1 MKTSKLFAFF
11 VLMLVT
17 FPSFAQER
25 GFFRIYPLD
34 DLQNSEWSLWSVE
47 TEDGGLVVAIDQG
60 NGGHGV
66 PGGKLYKL
74 SDEGE
79 ILNSVP
85 FGSDTSFYSIGQ
97 FFRHPQDPHTYI
109 GTGTKSTYYM
119 TNPFFDMY
127 RYVPYFIYFDKD
139 LNITYEKVSEWP
151 EDEYQNPLEG
161 GGGYTLTHDGKFF
174 GYYTF
179 TLPTDPS
186 WSVYHRVFVE
196 TSLEGDLERFVLD
209 STYESHHYSTLAL
222 FEYPDS
228 YQKGMLGSFGEHGY
242 YNLFQFDKDWQPFP
256 IIEYHCLYTDTT
268 IHYNPYYLET
278 YYAYWLE
285 GGGTNVLP
293 LDDSTL
299 MFTLRADETAYRYFN
314 SDSSVFIND
323 LAPILFK
330 TDLEGNMRDILIMN
344 RLNDTLDTTPYT
356 STVLTEPDEQGRR
369 YIYHCSFSRT
379 ENYCSWCPNTMA
391 ISKLTED
398 FNILWRKSY
407 ALYNTS
413 HQPYQLLATS
423 DGGCIVMGLL
433 NEGDLYT
440 PEYFW
445 FVLKLEADGTVGSD
459 EIDVK
464 DEIFFYPNPVK
475 DKLHLLCPAEM
486 QPIQVALYDLQGR
499 LVRTQNKDLESLSL
513 QGLSA
518 GTYTMRVTME
528 DGKVFSDKVVK
539 E

>member
-1 MKTSKLFAFF
+1 MPSIIVKEERMINKKNIFAASHENTTNYQNIKTMKTSKLFAFF

-34 DLQNSEWSLWSVE
+34 DPQNSEWSLWSVE

-79 ILNSVP
+79 ILNS
-85 FGSDTSFYSIGQ
+85 D
-97 FFRHPQDPHTYI
+97 
-109 GTGTKSTYYM
+109 
-119 TNPFFDMY
+119 
-127 RYVPYFIYFDKD
+127 
-139 LNITYEKVSEWP
+139 EKVSEWP